1 MCGLFYVWSYGMT
14 IHATFNPIGSTN
26 PKDLIDNAQNLDYLI
41 LGPAL
46 LYPDRRSVNRLSWAG
61 IEASFAAAQAQRDL
75 EFDASQVDKE
85 TRFDSFIQ
93 SWGYDYLG
101 DYDVDGPLTIT
112 EYNQVFAK
120 DGGFWKATAPL
131 QLPYT
136 TTGNWA
142 SESGFFVFSG
152 DAVIRQDLASDT
164 GAELVKLDGR
174 SVAET
179 IRDTANIKD
188 GRFGAIGDGDYH
200 PLSERYATIN
210 AAKIKYPFA
219 TSLAQSIDW
228 AATQKAENTKKLVH
242 APAGKYVMTDSVLI
256 PAGGGLVGEGAPMWT
271 GGFSQFVDDDTG
283 THFLPYGTFAKKYSL
298 KHISK
303 CANSGGV
310 FANPS
315 AAEPHYAASNSPTP
329 LYELHDFT
337 NQNAVGATPATA
349 KPFSAMFVTAD
360 RGNVTMRDF
369 RVVPYFNGQEGYK
382 SIYETGLGAD
392 CDVAIYM
399 LNSENSNVSNV
410 QVVGYWRG
418 QGILKVSQTAFGDDG
433 NSERDNFIHCKIQG
447 HTGFAVRGNDLHRV
461 VAVTGSTVAIK
472 WYASH
477 TFDQTGILR
486 IAGQNRNYTA
496 VSYDAVNGWL
506 VFSTANTSGIVVG
519 NGATVASGNFGSSG
533 TQVRDCTIYDLYH
546 NSRMV
551 SNNTALGFALPGK
564 CVEISGEPA
573 RAVQFWGCTIQGR
586 DDIMVQQ
593 LHSRDSEWF
602 GCYFEA
608 QPAFGTVFDGTFNY
622 TLPGGSRHIA
632 VAESTTTAPYPA
644 GGTTNLRMY
653 GCTPQTSSTI
663 DLRPAS
669 PITKPARFSAAG
681 DLGLFLPRE
690 VYDDRYAVVM
700 SGKSLRFQSA
710 DLLRLR
716 PETHVEIGGNGQ
728 AEQYLHSLGASLVL
742 SSGTRIRM
750 STGTPGAQVENYIF
764 DASRIVPAAAGKD
777 LGNAFAANYFARSY
791 VITRYYTATV
801 FDSAGTGSPEGVV
814 TASLGSLYRRT
825 NGGVG
830 TTLYY
835 KSSGTGNTG
844 WTAIA

>member
-1 MCGLFYVWSYGMT
+1 MTTYNTGLPVPSADARDRYDNSQTLDEVVGGLQPYYRNRIGRNVLSLKGMEDQ
-14 IHATFNPIGSTN
+14 FNT
-26 PKDLIDNAQNLDYLI
+26 AQS
-41 LGPAL
+41 A
-46 LYPDRRSVNRLSWAG
+46 R
-61 IEASFAAAQAQRDL
+61 EAEHDAAQAQRDL

-85 TRFDSFIQ
+85 TRFDAFIQ

-136 TTGNWA
+136 TTGNWVA
-142 SESGFFVFSG
+142 ESGFFVFAG
-152 DAVIRQDLASDT
+152 DAVIRQDLASDA

-174 SVAET
+174 SVADSL
-179 IRDTANIKD
+179 RDTVNLKD

-210 AAKIKYPFA
+210 AAKIKYPFV
-219 TSLAQSIDW
+219 TSLTQSIDW

-242 APAGKYVMTDSVLI
+242 APAGKYVMSDEVVI

-283 THFLPYGTFAKKYSL
+283 THFLPYGTFAKKYSH

-303 CANSGGV
+303 CVNSGGV
-310 FANPS
+310 WANPS
-315 AAEPHYAASNSPTP
+315 AAEPHYAASNSPAP
-329 LYELHDFT
+329 FYELHDFT
-337 NQNAVGATPATA
+337 HQNAVGATPATV
-349 KPFSAMFVTAD
+349 KMFSAMFVTAD
-360 RGNVTMRDF
+360 RGNVTLRDF

-392 CDVAIYM
+392 VDVGLYM

-410 QVVGYWRG
+410 QAVGYWRG
-418 QGILKVSQTAFGDDG
+418 QGILKVSQTPYGDDG
-433 NSERDNFIHCKIQG
+433 NSERDNFIHCKFQG
-447 HTGFAVRGNDLHRV
+447 HTGFSVRGNDLHRV
-461 VAVTGSTVAIK
+461 VAVTSGTVAIK

-477 TFDQTGILR
+477 TFDQAGILR
-486 IAGQNRNYTA
+486 ISGQNRPYTA
-496 VSYDAVNGWL
+496 VTYDAANGWL
-506 VFSTANTSGIVVG
+506 VFAMANTAGVVVG
-519 NGATVASGNFGSSG
+519 NGATIANGNFGSSG

-551 SNNTALGFALPGK
+551 SNNTALGFAVPGK

-573 RAVQFWGCTIQGR
+573 RAVHFWGCTIQGR

-622 TLPGGSRHIA
+622 TLPAGSRHIA
-632 VAESTTTAPYPA
+632 VGESTTTAPYPA

-690 VYDDRYAVVM
+690 VYDDRYALVM
-700 SGKSLRFQSA
+700 SGANVRYQSA
-710 DLLRLR
+710 GNIRLR
-716 PETHVEIGGNGQ
+716 PETYVEIGGNGQ
-728 AEQYLHSLGASLVL
+728 AEQYLHASGSSLVL
-742 SSGTRIRM
+742 SAGTRIRM
-750 STGTPGAQVENYIF
+750 CTGTPGAQTDQF
-764 DASRIVPAAAGKD
+764 TWDASRIIPVAAGKD
-777 LGNAFAANYFARSY
+777 LGNTFAANTFARSF
-791 VITRYYTATV
+791 VTRRYYNTSLWDG
-801 FDSAGTGSPEGVV
+801 FGPGSPEGVE
-814 TASLGSLYRRT
+814 TGSVGCTYRS
-825 NGGVG
+825 
-830 TTLYY
+830 TTTGKLWT
-835 KSSGTGNTG
+835 KATGTGNTG
-844 WTAIA
+844 WI